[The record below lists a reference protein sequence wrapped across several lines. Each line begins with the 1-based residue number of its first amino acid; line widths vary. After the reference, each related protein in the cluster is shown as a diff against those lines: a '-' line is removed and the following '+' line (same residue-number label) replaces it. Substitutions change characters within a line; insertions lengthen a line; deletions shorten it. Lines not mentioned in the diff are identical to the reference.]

1 MAKIDTRVQ
10 LDAAV
15 LACVDAAANRLGRSR
30 DEMIEDSVRRDL
42 AGQLIS
48 GIVKNRP
55 TDVPELSDDQA
66 AELVYDELDK
76 ARRDQPSTT

>member
-15 LACVDAAANRLGRSR
+15 LARIDAAASRLGRSR

-42 AGQLIS
+42 AGQLLS
-48 GIVKNRP
+48 GVVKNRP
-55 TDVPELSDDQA
+55 TDAPELTDDQA

-76 ARRDQPSTT
+76 SRQDQPSIP